1 MWRWDQGRLT
11 YFSLEK
17 IRKIASVI
25 VELDGVDLDA
35 AADPIRAV
43 MPTTVGLPF
52 KPENYR
58 VWRNYARVF
67 KILGLASRID
77 NRLIP
82 TDLCKRVIAQ
92 GDSYLTYD
100 EYIQYIAKT
109 FYYPSPIFKG
119 YDSMSPQ
126 SFPFCAIQK
135 LLISKGHASGEPFI
149 SVEDVFTM
157 LIGNNITG
165 LEPIAKYQMLP
176 KTTLIG
182 EGDQLRQVREMLIFL
197 SQLSYLSW
205 IDGKLFIDL
214 AALSNLGADEIES
227 LLTPII
233 RSRNSDPELEIQNI
247 YQIEGVDE
255 ISFDLK
261 EPVSIDDI
269 TFTEGKKVRATH
281 LRTERNRKV
290 VRHYF
295 ENAKNPQLC
304 DVCDNEVA
312 SSYPWLRNL
321 IEVHHILPLSSPLH
335 VNKAGTSMDDLVGL
349 CPNCHRATHALYRSV
364 LSERNLADFI
374 SKDHAKEVYFQVKS
388 QFISL

>member
-25 VELDGVDLDA
+25 VELDGVYLSAED
-35 AADPIRAV
+35 DPIRAV
-43 MPTTVGLPF
+43 MPIVVGLPF
-52 KPENYR
+52 KPEDYK

-77 NRLIP
+77 NRLTP
-82 TDLCKRVIAQ
+82 TDLCKRVVSQ
-92 GDSYLTYD
+92 NEGYLTYD

-109 FYYPSPIFKG
+109 FYYPSPIFEG

-135 LLISKGHASGEPFI
+135 LLISNGHASGEPFI
-149 SVEDVFTM
+149 TVEDVFSI

-165 LEPIAKYQMLP
+165 LEPVAAYRILP
-176 KTTLIG
+176 STPLKG
-182 EGDQLRQVREMLIFL
+182 KGDQLRQVREMLIFL

-205 IDGKLFIDL
+205 INGKLFIDL
-214 AALSNLGADEIES
+214 SALANLRSEEIEA
-227 LLTPII
+227 LLTPIV
-233 RSRNSDPELEIQNI
+233 RPRNTDPEMEIQNI
-247 YQIEGVDE
+247 YKNEGTEE

-269 TFTEGKKVRATH
+269 TFTEGNKVRVTH

-295 ENAKNPQLC
+295 ENSKNPRLC
-304 DVCDNEVA
+304 DVCETEVA
-312 SSYPWLRNL
+312 NRYPWLSNL

-335 VNKAGTSMDDLVGL
+335 VDRAGTSMQDLVGL
-349 CPNCHRATHALYRSV
+349 CPNCHRATHALYRSELAEQKLV
-364 LSERNLADFI
+364 DFRSE
-374 SKDHAKEVYFQVKS
+374 DHAKEVYSKVKS
-388 QFISL
+388 QFVSL

>member
-11 YFSLEK
+11 YFSLDK

-25 VELDGVDLDA
+25 VELEGVDLNA

-43 MPTTVGLPF
+43 MPTVVGLPF

-82 TDLCKRVIAQ
+82 TDLCKRVVAQ
-92 GDSYLTYD
+92 GENYLTYD

-109 FYYPSPIFKG
+109 FYYPSPVFQG
-119 YDSMSPQ
+119 YDSISPQ

-135 LLISKGHASGEPFI
+135 LLISKGHTSGEPFI
-149 SVEDVFTM
+149 SVEDVFSI

-165 LEPIAKYQMLP
+165 LEPVATYRMLP
-176 KTTLIG
+176 QTTLSG
-182 EGDQLRQVREMLIFL
+182 EGDQLRQVREMLVFL

-214 AALSNLGADEIES
+214 TALSNLSAEEIEA
-227 LLTPII
+227 LLAPIV
-233 RSRNSDPELEIQNI
+233 RLRNSDPELEIQNI
-247 YQIEGVDE
+247 YKIEDVE
-255 ISFDLK
+255 ETAFDLK
-261 EPVSIDDI
+261 ELVSIDDI
-269 TFTEGKKVRATH
+269 TFTEGKKVRVTH

-295 ENAKNPQLC
+295 ENSKNPQLC
-304 DVCDNEVA
+304 DVCDSEVA
-312 SSYPWLRNL
+312 SRYPWLKNL

-335 VNKAGTSMDDLVGL
+335 VGKAGTSMDDLVGL
-349 CPNCHRATHALYRSV
+349 CPNCHRATHAFYRSE
-364 LSERNLADFI
+364 LSEQNLTDFI
-374 SKDHAKEVYFQVKS
+374 SEDHAKEVYFQVKS
-388 QFISL
+388 QFIFL